1 MKTLVE
7 LERAYSQLVANYQI
21 LSDGYRG
28 ITLDAW
34 DDYNIWLV
42 LRLTYPEEPIE
53 RLATALD
60 LLTMDNGRNSV
71 EEEASKILEV
81 VGLEDR
87 EEKMS
92 DVVCNLAMNPTGCNR
107 VNAIFDML
115 ANEKIHQVT
124 DEEYKEWN
132 WLMNPIKHW

>member
-7 LERAYSQLVANYQI
+7 LERSYSQLVANYWI
-21 LSDGYRG
+21 LSDSYRG
-28 ITLDAW
+28 VTLDAW

-60 LLTMDNGRNSV
+60 LLTMDNGKSSA
-71 EEEASKILEV
+71 EEEARKILEV
-81 VGLEDR
+81 TGLEDR
-87 EEKMS
+87 EEKMC
-92 DVVCNLAMNPTGCNR
+92 DVVCALAMNPTGCNR

-115 ANEKIHQVT
+115 ANEKIH
-124 DEEYKEWN
+124 
-132 WLMNPIKHW
+132 

>member
-7 LERAYSQLVANYQI
+7 LERAYNQFIANYWI
-21 LSDGYRG
+21 LSDSYRG
-28 ITLDAW
+28 ITFDTW

-53 RLATALD
+53 RLATVID
-60 LLTMDNGRNSV
+60 LLSMDNGRNSID
-71 EEEASKILEV
+71 EEAKKILEV
-81 VGLEDR
+81 TELEDR

-92 DVVCNLAMNPTGCNR
+92 DVVCTLAMNPTGCNR

-115 ANEKIHQVT
+115 ANEKIH
-124 DEEYKEWN
+124 
-132 WLMNPIKHW
+132 